1 MVLVVESTPTNEDV
15 SALSGR
21 VITFPE
27 GLIGCASW
35 RHFRVE
41 SDGPDDAVLLLRCLD
56 EPGVQLWAIDPFAIV
71 PDYEVSI
78 DEDSAQKIDLK
89 DLSDGLVLCILTVR
103 PPPIGVTANLAGPL
117 IVNARQRLG
126 LQLALADSPYPVRHP
141 IHPVQDQES
150 V

>member
-78 DEDSAQKIDLK
+78 DEDSAQKNRPE
-89 DLSDGLVLCILTVR
+89 GLVGRV
-103 PPPIGVTANLAGPL
+103 
-117 IVNARQRLG
+117 G
-126 LQLALADSPYPVRHP
+126 LVYPDGAAASDRG
-141 IHPVQDQES
+141 DR
-150 V
+150 